1 MKILTKK
8 NSVEIACPLT
18 SIMEDE
24 EEYEAKTPYDQV
36 KLMHAISA
44 PQPLIKTNSY
54 KTLEVNQ
61 EIKVP

>member
-1 MKILTKK
+1 
-8 NSVEIACPLT
+8 
-18 SIMEDE
+18 MEDE

-36 KLMHAISA
+36 KLMHAKST

-54 KTLEVNQ
+54 QTLEVNQ